1 MKPGRSGSLATSM
14 EFRSSSL
21 DAWHL
26 SRTNGLPAGLKIA
39 PTSRRSARSDQ
50 LRRLIP
56 GVAQRVQPAP
66 RALRIP
72 GHAQR
77 PPMQNDLVREENPLL
92 PGNDLHQVPLDLH
105 RVAVLCEIEARRNA
119 LDVRIHHYAY
129 GNPVCCPQHHVGGLA
144 R

>member
-56 GVAQRVQPAP
+56 GVAQRVQAAL

-77 PPMQNDLVREENPLL
+77 PPMQNDLVREENPVL
-92 PGNDLHQVPLDLH
+92 PGDRKSTRLNSSHLGISY
-105 RVAVLCEIEARRNA
+105 AVFCLKKKKNT
-119 LDVRIHHYAY
+119 
-129 GNPVCCPQHHVGGLA
+129 
-144 R
+144 